1 MAMFLGSLGGE
12 QLSAGC
18 RSRGSSLATR
28 IDFVTR
34 RSGSRPRYCALISNT
49 PAARIVLSGL
59 ERSATATITITTIT
73 SSSRGGVVR
82 VVRAGPARGGASAVS
97 ESPTVQLAARK
108 IKLLKK

>member
-1 MAMFLGSLGGE
+1 MFLGSLGGE

-59 ERSATATITITTIT
+59 ERSATATITTIT
-73 SSSRGGVVR
+73 PTSSRGGVVG
-82 VVRAGPARGGASAVS
+82 VVRAGPAQGGASAVS
-97 ESPTVQLAARK
+97 EQRLCCSHQLFS
-108 IKLLKK
+108 

>member
-1 MAMFLGSLGGE
+1 MFLGSLGAE

-59 ERSATATITITTIT
+59 ERSATATITITSSSSSS

-97 ESPTVQLAARK
+97 EQRLCCSHQLFS
-108 IKLLKK
+108 